1 MSTVSTLP
9 ATVRIVLADDHPVV
23 RRGLRALID
32 TLDGLEVVGE
42 AADGEAAVREAQLLQ
57 PDVVLMDVRM
67 PGLDGVEATSR
78 VRAACPATSVLVLT
92 MYDEDATVLAAMRA
106 GASGYLLKGAEQE
119 EIVAAIRAVV
129 AGQTIFGPGVAAQL
143 LDVFSGGRTPS
154 PVAFPEL
161 TERERA
167 ILDLLAGGSRT
178 AAIAE
183 RLFLSPKTVSN
194 HLTSIFAK
202 LEVAD
207 RAAAIVRAREGG
219 LGGRTP

>member
-1 MSTVSTLP
+1 VP
-9 ATVRIVLADDHPVV
+9 TVRIVLADDHPVV
-23 RRGLRALID
+23 RRGLHALID

-42 AADGEAAVREAQLLQ
+42 AADGEDAVREVQLLQ

-67 PGLDGVEATSR
+67 PGLDGVEATRR
-78 VRAACPATSVLVLT
+78 VRAVSPKTAVLVLT
-92 MYDEDATVLAAMRA
+92 MYDEDTTVLAAMRA
-106 GASGYLLKGAEQE
+106 GASGYLLKGADQD
-119 EIVAAIRAVV
+119 EIVAAIRSVV
-129 AGQTIFGPGVAAQL
+129 AGQTIFGPGMAAHL
-143 LDVFSGGRTPS
+143 LEVFSTATPAGD
-154 PVAFPEL
+154 PTPFPQL

-178 AAIAE
+178 AVIAE

-207 RAAAIVRAREGG
+207 RAEAIVRAREGG

>member
-1 MSTVSTLP
+1 M
-9 ATVRIVLADDHPVV
+9 RIVLADDHPVV

-42 AADGEAAVREAQLLQ
+42 ATDGEEAVREAQLLR

-67 PGLDGVEATSR
+67 PGLDGVEATKR
-78 VRAACPATSVLVLT
+78 VRAACPETAVLVLT

-106 GASGYLLKGAEQE
+106 GASGYLLKGADQE
-119 EIVAAIRAVV
+119 EIAAAVRAVA
-129 AGQTIFGPGVAAQL
+129 AGQTIFGPGVAAHL
-143 LDVFSGGRTPS
+143 LDVFAGGVAAGA
-154 PVAFPEL
+154 PVPFPEL
-161 TERERA
+161 TERERT
-167 ILDLLAGGSRT
+167 ILDLLAAGSRT

-183 RLFLSPKTVSN
+183 QLFLSPKTVSN

-207 RAAAIVRAREGG
+207 RSAAIVRAREGG
-219 LGGRTP
+219 LGGQTR

>member
-1 MSTVSTLP
+1 
-9 ATVRIVLADDHPVV
+9 
-23 RRGLRALID
+23 
-32 TLDGLEVVGE
+32 
-42 AADGEAAVREAQLLQ
+42 
-57 PDVVLMDVRM
+57 M
-67 PGLDGVEATSR
+67 PGLDGVEATRR

-92 MYDEDATVLAAMRA
+92 MYDEDTTVLAAMRA
-106 GASGYLLKGAEQE
+106 GASGYLLKGAEQD

-143 LDVFSGGRTPS
+143 LDIFSSAAAPS

-161 TERERA
+161 TERERV
-167 ILDLLAGGSRT
+167 ILDLLAAGNRT
-178 AAIAE
+178 AAIADQ
-183 RLFLSPKTVSN
+183 LFLSPKTVSN

-219 LGGRTP
+219 LGGRTS